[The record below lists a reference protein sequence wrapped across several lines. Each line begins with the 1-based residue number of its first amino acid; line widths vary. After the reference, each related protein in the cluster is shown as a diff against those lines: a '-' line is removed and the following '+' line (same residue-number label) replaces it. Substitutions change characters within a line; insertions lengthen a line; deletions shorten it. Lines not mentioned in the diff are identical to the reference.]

1 MGHFL
6 QINRALSNGRL
17 QEWPRAWHC
26 DQSAGA
32 PSGRVGGLGPVIIGD
47 FCPRSCRRPP
57 KMLRHQY
64 FAYHALIRLAP
75 IRVSGENHLD
85 SRSLPNRQARLCAIT
100 PTPLRGL
107 TVIVADQRPF
117 DELMVVLRD
126 LHMGEALPIP
136 ARIPP
141 LPRAQRH
148 GQRLPAGDG
157 PGTGAGLRGVGD
169 GGEQPAQLDRGR
181 QLAALLE
188 SGTDRCGLCLGDD
201 EHRRSWGLGP

>member
-1 MGHFL
+1 M
-6 QINRALSNGRL
+6 
-17 QEWPRAWHC
+17 
-26 DQSAGA
+26 
-32 PSGRVGGLGPVIIGD
+32 IIGD

-85 SRSLPNRQARLCAIT
+85 SRALPDRPARLCAIT
-100 PTPLRGL
+100 PTPLLGL

-169 GGEQPAQLDRGR
+169 GGEQPAQLT
-181 QLAALLE
+181 AAD
-188 SGTDRCGLCLGDD
+188 SSPRCSKAARIAAASASVTTIMPAGWVCA
-201 EHRRSWGLGP
+201 SKTASSP